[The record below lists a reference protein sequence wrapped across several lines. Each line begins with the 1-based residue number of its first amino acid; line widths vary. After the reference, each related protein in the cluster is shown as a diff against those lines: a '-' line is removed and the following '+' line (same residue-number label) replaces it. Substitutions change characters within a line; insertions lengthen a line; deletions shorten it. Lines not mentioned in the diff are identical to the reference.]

1 MLESKDHT
9 QITTLVELFDLT
21 SAYENRGKRGAD
33 VKSAPPAIALLVVPA
48 CLLVLGLLIGPM
60 ILMLRISLNHFSP
73 TELMVEAFSFDN
85 YARAATDPYYQQIIL
100 LTLGIALLCTVLT
113 LIIAYPAA
121 YWLGRL
127 QSRWKS
133 LVVIATLFP
142 LLVGNVVRSA
152 GWMALFEREGLINVT
167 LKRLHLIGE
176 PMELMYTPKA
186 VVFGIIAVVLPYMIL
201 TISAAIENIPRD
213 LEDAASNLGASA
225 FKTFWRV
232 ILPLSAPGV
241 AAGSILVFVLCMNTY
256 ATAVLLGGPRFKMM
270 APAVFDQFVRGNN
283 WPMGAT
289 LAFMLLAVTMSFT
302 VFGSIAFARHYRM
315 R

>member
-1 MLESKDHT
+1 M
-9 QITTLVELFDLT
+9 
-21 SAYENRGKRGAD
+21 
-33 VKSAPPAIALLVVPA
+33 ALLVLPA
-48 CLLVLGLLIGPM
+48 CLLVLGLLIGPL
-60 ILMLRISLNHFSP
+60 ILLFRISLNHFSP
-73 TELMVEAFSFDN
+73 TQLMIQAFSFDN
-85 YARAATDPYYQQIIL
+85 YVQAAHDPYYQEIIL
-100 LTLGIALLCTVLT
+100 TTLGMALLCTALT
-113 LIIAYPAA
+113 LVIAYPAA

-152 GWMALFEREGLINVT
+152 GWMALFERDGLINVT
-167 LKRLHLIGE
+167 LLRLHLISH
-176 PMELMYTPKA
+176 PLTLMYTPKA

-201 TISAAIENIPRD
+201 TISAVIENIPRD
-213 LEDAASNLGASA
+213 LEDAAANLGAPA
-225 FKTFWRV
+225 LKIFWRV

-270 APAVFDQFVRGNN
+270 APAIFDQFVRGNN

-302 VFGSIAFARHYRM
+302 IFGSIAFARRYRL

>member
-1 MLESKDHT
+1 M
-9 QITTLVELFDLT
+9 
-21 SAYENRGKRGAD
+21 
-33 VKSAPPAIALLVVPA
+33 ALLVIPA
-48 CLLVLGLLIGPM
+48 CLLVLALLIGPM
-60 ILMLRISLNHFSP
+60 ILMFRISLAQYSATKLMTETFS
-73 TELMVEAFSFDN
+73 LDN
-85 YARAATDPYYQQIIL
+85 YVRAATDPYYQQVIL
-100 LTLGIALLCTVLT
+100 LTLGVALLCTVLT

-121 YWLGRL
+121 YWVGRL

-133 LVVIATLFP
+133 LVIIATLFP

-152 GWMALFEREGLINVT
+152 GWMALFDRDGLINAA
-167 LKRLHLIGE
+167 LRRAHLIAE
-176 PMELMYTPKA
+176 PLTLMYTPKA

-201 TISAAIENIPRD
+201 TIAAVIESIPRD
-213 LEDAASNLGASA
+213 LEDAAANLGASGLQ
-225 FKTFWRV
+225 TFWRV

-270 APAVFDQFVRGNN
+270 APAIFDQFVRGNN

-302 VFGSIAFARHYRM
+302 VFGSIAFARRYRL

>member
-1 MLESKDHT
+1 M
-9 QITTLVELFDLT
+9 
-21 SAYENRGKRGAD
+21 
-33 VKSAPPAIALLVVPA
+33 ALLVVPA

-60 ILMLRISLNHFSP
+60 ILMFRISLNQFDP
-73 TELMVEAFSFDN
+73 TRLMVEAFSFDN

-100 LTLGIALLCTVLT
+100 VTLGMALLCTVLT
-113 LIIAYPAA
+113 LAIAYPAA

-152 GWMALFEREGLINVT
+152 GWMALFERDGLINVT
-167 LKRLHLIGE
+167 LARLHLISS
-176 PMELMYTPKA
+176 PLELMYTPKA
-186 VVFGIIAVVLPYMIL
+186 VVFGIVAVVLPYMIL
-201 TISAAIENIPRD
+201 TISAVIENIPRD
-213 LEDAASNLGASA
+213 LEDAASNLGASGLR
-225 FKTFWRV
+225 TFWRV

-289 LAFMLLAVTMSFT
+289 LAFLLLAVTMSFT
-302 VFGSIAFARHYRM
+302 VFGSIAFARRYRV

>member
-1 MLESKDHT
+1 MAV
-9 QITTLVELFDLT
+9 LVL
-21 SAYENRGKRGAD
+21 
-33 VKSAPPAIALLVVPA
+33 PA

-60 ILMLRISLNHFSP
+60 ILMFRISLNQFSP
-73 TELMVEAFSFDN
+73 TQLMIEAFSFDN
-85 YARAATDPYYQQIIL
+85 YVQAAADPYYQEIIL
-100 LTLGIALLCTVLT
+100 TTLGMALFCTALTLVIAF
-113 LIIAYPAA
+113 PAA
-121 YWLGRL
+121 YWVGRL

-152 GWMALFEREGLINVT
+152 GWMALFDRDGLINVT
-167 LKRLHLIGE
+167 LLRAHLIGE
-176 PMELMYTPKA
+176 PLTLMYTPKA
-186 VVFGIIAVVLPYMIL
+186 VVFGVVAVVLPYMIL
-201 TISAAIENIPRD
+201 TIAAVIESIPRD
-213 LEDAASNLGASA
+213 LEDAAANLGASGL
-225 FKTFWRV
+225 KTFWRV

-270 APAVFDQFVRGNN
+270 APAIFDQFVRGNN

>member
-1 MLESKDHT
+1 M
-9 QITTLVELFDLT
+9 
-21 SAYENRGKRGAD
+21 
-33 VKSAPPAIALLVVPA
+33 ALLVLPA

-60 ILMLRISLNHFSP
+60 ILMFRISLNQFSP
-73 TELMVEAFSFDN
+73 TQLMVEAFSFDN
-85 YARAATDPYYQQIIL
+85 YVRAAQDPYYQEIIL
-100 LTLGIALLCTVLT
+100 TTLGMALLCTALT
-113 LIIAYPAA
+113 LVIAYPAA

-152 GWMALFEREGLINVT
+152 GWMALFERDGLINVT
-167 LKRLHLIGE
+167 LRRLHLISE
-176 PMELMYTPKA
+176 PLTLMYTPKA

-201 TISAAIENIPRD
+201 TISAVIENIPRD
-213 LEDAASNLGASA
+213 LEDAASNLGAPGL
-225 FKTFWRV
+225 KIFWRV

-270 APAVFDQFVRGNN
+270 APAIFDQFVRGNN

-302 VFGSIAFARHYRM
+302 VLGSIAFARRYRL

>member
-1 MLESKDHT
+1 M
-9 QITTLVELFDLT
+9 
-21 SAYENRGKRGAD
+21 
-33 VKSAPPAIALLVVPA
+33 ALLVVPA
-48 CLLVLGLLIGPM
+48 CLLVIGLLVGPM
-60 ILMLRISLNHFSP
+60 ILMFRISLNRFSP
-73 TELMVEAFSFDN
+73 TELMIQAFSFDN
-85 YARAATDPYYQQIIL
+85 YARAAADPYYQEIIL
-100 LTLGIALLCTVLT
+100 TTLGIALLCTALT

-121 YWLGRL
+121 YWVGRL

-152 GWMALFEREGLINVT
+152 GWMALFERDGFINTV
-167 LKRLHLIGE
+167 LLRLHLIRR
-176 PMELMYTPKA
+176 PLELMYTPKA

-201 TISAAIENIPRD
+201 TIAAVIESIPRD
-213 LEDAASNLGASA
+213 LEDAAANLGASGL
-225 FKTFWRV
+225 KTFWRV

-256 ATAVLLGGPRFKMM
+256 ATAVLLGGPRFEMM
-270 APAVFDQFVRGNN
+270 APAIFDQFIRGNN

-289 LAFMLLAVTMSFT
+289 LAFMLLAVTLSFT
-302 VFGSIAFARHYRM
+302 VFGSIAFARRYR